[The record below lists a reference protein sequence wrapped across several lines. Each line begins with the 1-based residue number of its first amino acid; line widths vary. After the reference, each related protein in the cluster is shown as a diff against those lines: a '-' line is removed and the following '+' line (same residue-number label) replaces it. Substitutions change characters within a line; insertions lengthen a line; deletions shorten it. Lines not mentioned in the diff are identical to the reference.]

1 MKVGV
6 NLPSQFP
13 FGSTVQ
19 MLEVYEQVG
28 FDSYWSPDHI
38 LGVFHPGLWSEIPL
52 SDLAADPDA
61 FYDPFCY
68 GAVVGTMT
76 DKPFG
81 ISVTDATRR
90 GAADLARTALTLN
103 DLNPGGFILGIGSG
117 EAESLVPFGYPFD
130 KPVSIL
136 ADVLRD
142 LRSLL
147 DTGLHGRRRGRA
159 AWACRSKP
167 RARGKPPVWVAGHGP
182 RMLRLTGEYGDGWI
196 PAWWMTPEEY
206 GAKREIIAGHAAAA
220 GRPTPECSLL
230 PFVLFAESADAAAE
244 MFEREPLGK
253 LFGLFAMGHMWEAHG
268 LEHPLG
274 NDSKGFVDVIIHD
287 LDPDELR
294 DIAQDHPVRD
304 GAGGALRRQLRGA
317 HRPVRGLCPQRPGTR
332 RARQHHRRRRR
343 HGRDHGPWHGAAG
356 AEADAGRPVTPTRE
370 IHFDTTEEST

>member
-1 MKVGV
+1 MKVGI

-13 FGSTVQ
+13 FGSTAQ

-38 LGVFHPGLWSEIPL
+38 LGVFHPELWSEIPL

-76 DKPFG
+76 DRPFG

-117 EAESLVPFGYPFD
+117 EAESLLPFGYPFD

-136 ADVLRD
+136 EDVLRD

-147 DTGLHGRRRGRA
+147 DHGVMADGGVGRMGLPLQAEGRG
-159 AWACRSKP
+159 S
-167 RARGKPPVWVAGHGP
+167 PPVWVAGHGP

-196 PAWWMTPEEY
+196 PAWWMKPEEY
-206 GAKREIIAGHAAAA
+206 GAKRQIIADHAAAA
-220 GRPTPECSLL
+220 GRPAPVNSLL
-230 PFVLFAESADAAAE
+230 PFVLFAESRDAAAE

-268 LEHPLG
+268 L
-274 NDSKGFVDVIIHD
+274 
-287 LDPDELR
+287 
-294 DIAQDHPVRD
+294 
-304 GAGGALRRQLRGA
+304 
-317 HRPVRGLCPQRPGTR
+317 
-332 RARQHHRRRRR
+332 
-343 HGRDHGPWHGAAG
+343 
-356 AEADAGRPVTPTRE
+356 
-370 IHFDTTEEST
+370 

>member
-1 MKVGV
+1 MKVGI

-13 FGSTVQ
+13 FGSTAQ

-76 DKPFG
+76 DRPFG

-130 KPVSIL
+130 KPVSML
-136 ADVLRD
+136 EDVLRD

-147 DTGLHGRRRGRA
+147 DHGVMADGGVGRMGLPLAGRRPRQPAGVGGRA
-159 AWACRSKP
+159 R
-167 RARGKPPVWVAGHGP
+167 
-182 RMLRLTGEYGDGWI
+182 T
-196 PAWWMTPEEY
+196 
-206 GAKREIIAGHAAAA
+206 
-220 GRPTPECSLL
+220 
-230 PFVLFAESADAAAE
+230 ADAAPH
-244 MFEREPLGK
+244 RR
-253 LFGLFAMGHMWEAHG
+253 
-268 LEHPLG
+268 
-274 NDSKGFVDVIIHD
+274 VRRR
-287 LDPDELR
+287 LDPRMVDDARGVRRE
-294 DIAQDHPVRD
+294 AQDHRRSCGGRGAS
-304 GAGGALRRQLRGA
+304 GAGSLAAAVRAVRREQ
-317 HRPVRGLCPQRPGTR
+317 
-332 RARQHHRRRRR
+332 RRRRR
-343 HGRDHGPWHGAAG
+343 DVRARTARQAVRTVRDGPHVGGA
-356 AEADAGRPVTPTRE
+356 RPAASARQRLARVS
-370 IHFDTTEEST
+370 ST

>member
-1 MKVGV
+1 MKVGI

-13 FGSTVQ
+13 FGSTAQ

-38 LGVFHPGLWSEIPL
+38 LGVFHPELWSEIPL

-76 DKPFG
+76 DRPFG

-130 KPVSIL
+130 KPVSVL
-136 ADVLRD
+136 EEVLRD

-147 DTGLHGRRRGRA
+147 DHGVMADGGTGRMGLPLQADGRG
-159 AWACRSKP
+159 S
-167 RARGKPPVWVAGHGP
+167 PPVWVGGHGP
-182 RMLRLTGEYGDGWI
+182 RMLRLTGQYGDGWI
-196 PAWWMTPEEY
+196 PAWWMKPEEY
-206 GAKREIIAGHAAAA
+206 GEKRKVIAEHAAAA
-220 GRPTPECSLL
+220 GRPAPESSLL
-230 PFVLFAESADAAAE
+230 PFVLFAESQDAAAE

-253 LFGLFAMGHMWEAHG
+253 LFGLFAMGHIWEAHG
-268 LEHPLG
+268 LQHPLG

-287 LDPDELR
+287 LDADDLRDVASTIPFEMVCEVLFVGNVDELATQFEGYAR
-294 DIAQDHPVRD
+294 NGLEHIVIANITGVV
-304 GAGGALRRQLRGA
+304 GGMDEIMARGMEL
-317 HRPVRGLCPQRPGTR
+317 PMLKNVLS
-332 RARQHHRRRRR
+332 
-343 HGRDHGPWHGAAG
+343 
-356 AEADAGRPVTPTRE
+356 EL
-370 IHFDTTEEST
+370 